1 MRKALIEKQFM
12 TQRALKTAGLVFALA
27 ALAGAAHAQRRGGD
41 NPYPEK
47 TGEEIYKNVCQGCH
61 MPDGKGAQGA
71 GMYPA
76 LAGDKRLTSKVY
88 PAVVVVR
95 GQKAMPE
102 FGSGLTD
109 VQVAAVVNY
118 VRSHLG
124 NDYRDV
130 MTTEEVTAVRP
141 KRAAVG
147 EVKPPG

>member
-1 MRKALIEKQFM
+1 M
-12 TQRALKTAGLVFALA
+12 TIRRVLAVSTLVLGLA
-27 ALAGAAHAQRRGGD
+27 AFSAAHAQRRGGAD
-41 NPYPEK
+41 AYPEK

-76 LAGDKRLTSKVY
+76 LAGNKKLAAKAY
-88 PAVVVVR
+88 PALVIVR

-102 FGSGLTD
+102 FGTGLSD

-118 VRSHLG
+118 IRTHLG
-124 NDYRDV
+124 NDYRDMV
-130 MTTEEVTAVRP
+130 TTEEVAPLHP
-141 KRAAVG
+141 KRGVGG

>member
-1 MRKALIEKQFM
+1 M
-12 TQRALKTAGLVFALA
+12 TKTAFRIAGLVLGLA
-27 ALAGAAHAQRRGGD
+27 AASGAAHAQRRGGD

-47 TGEEIYKNVCQGCH
+47 TGEEIYKDVCQGCH

-88 PAVVVVR
+88 PAMVVVR

-118 VRSHLG
+118 VRTHLG

-130 MTTEEVTAVRP
+130 MTTEEVTPLRPKKLGGEVRP
-141 KRAAVG
+141 
-147 EVKPPG
+147 PG